1 MPSQDA
7 ASASALT
14 TDQYELTM
22 AASHLGQGRTAPA
35 TFDLFVRR
43 LPPESRFLVTA
54 GLADALDYLENL
66 RFTADDVDYLASL
79 GTFRADFLDY
89 LRGFRF

>member
-22 AASHLGQGRTAPA
+22 AASHLAQGRTAPA

-43 LPPESRFLVTA
+43 LPPERRFLVTA

-79 GTFRADFLDY
+79 GTFRAD
-89 LRGFRF
+89 